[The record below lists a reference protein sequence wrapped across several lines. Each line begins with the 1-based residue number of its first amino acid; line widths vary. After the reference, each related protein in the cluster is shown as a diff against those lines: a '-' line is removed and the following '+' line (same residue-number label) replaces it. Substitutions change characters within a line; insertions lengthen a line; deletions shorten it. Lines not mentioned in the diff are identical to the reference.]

1 MAMYKYTL
9 RHEQVEAVPLENEPQ
24 CQEVYLRIH
33 ALRQCDLD
41 PFEVEI
47 LSLLERPVA
56 FTPVELG
63 YLAQIEQGHET
74 S

>member
-1 MAMYKYTL
+1 MRVNFRVSTAHPRTVCDTRSVKPPAY
-9 RHEQVEAVPLENEPQ
+9 
-24 CQEVYLRIH
+24 RISK
-33 ALRQCDLD
+33 LRQCDLD

-63 YLAQIEQGHET
+63 YLAQIEQGHGIGE